1 MSAPRKPKQSRE
13 ELRALLLDSG
23 RAILR
28 EEGLGSGAEALTFKR
43 VFDRVAK
50 ETGLR
55 LTNASIIKRVWEN
68 QAEYQADVLVA
79 IATDD
84 GHVELDRTVEALLP
98 FFEEMDVSTAE
109 ARWRSASELCR
120 LAGGANAD
128 ALRTSANWT
137 SWIGVWA
144 LATAG
149 DPYVYRGRIEAALVE
164 GYELFTKQLEEIYAG
179 MADLLGMRLREQL
192 TMRQFTI
199 SVEGLAE
206 GCALRNR
213 VDHSDMDGILRP
225 TGLHGELQE
234 WTLFAVGL
242 EGLVRQFFD
251 LDPRWSPGAAPAGRH
266 RHTAGEPDTRGRF
279 AGGGPPGADDDLAAG
294 RWVVTWRNRRT
305 LRLVR
310 ADGRRWRRPLTVPRH
325 RAADERRLRREGLD
339 PAEVDRAWRWSS
351 ARWRPVVHA
360 PGPG

>member
-68 QAEYQADVLVA
+68 QAEYQ
-79 IATDD
+79 
-84 GHVELDRTVEALLP
+84 
-98 FFEEMDVSTAE
+98 MDVSTAE

-144 LATAG
+144 LATAV

-242 EGLVRQFFD
+242 EGLVRQFFA